1 MWRVLYALMLTIGA
15 VGGTQLVAAAQGSD
29 ESVPPVT
36 APMTLS
42 EMLRQA
48 GHRIANEEAAYLDAD
63 AELTD
68 QFVRPVLTVDLFAA
82 SVVDDRSRELV
93 LTALRQ
99 IVAMDPSARRV
110 APPPTLQ
117 ELDRLALARRTA
129 AQQAARRWIEGL
141 EANDPAWLARGTEA
155 LGAANRAEAEWYVAL
170 QQYLSGAQAGRP

>member
-1 MWRVLYALMLTIGA
+1 MWRVLYALMLTIG
-15 VGGTQLVAAAQGSD
+15 VLGGAHLVAAQGSD
-29 ESVPPVT
+29 EPVPPVT

-42 EMLRQA
+42 EMIRQA
-48 GHRIANEEAAYLDAD
+48 GHRITNEEAAYLDAD

-82 SVVDDRSRELV
+82 SVVDEQSRQLV

-99 IVAMDPSARRV
+99 IVALDPAARPV
-110 APPPTLQ
+110 AAPARLQ
-117 ELDRLALARRTA
+117 ELDRLAIARRTA
-129 AQQAARRWIEGL
+129 ARQAAQRWIEGL
-141 EANDPAWLARGTEA
+141 EANDPAWLARATEP